1 MLKNLRNTLPIFS
14 TKNLTRVL
22 WLAIITLALAAGFL
36 QSALEVQERKYKA
49 LEDRY
54 VRLRYMVG
62 SDKAQ
67 QLIQESYNYIDN
79 RGVVI
84 QEMEYQDYE

>member
-1 MLKNLRNTLPIFS
+1 MPVFS
-14 TKNLTRVL
+14 TKNLTRIL
-22 WLAIITLALAAGFL
+22 WLLLIVAALAAGFF

-54 VRLRYMVG
+54 VRLRHMLGVPE
-62 SDKAQ
+62 AQ
-67 QLIQESYNYIDN
+67 RLLDESYNYIDK

-84 QEMEYQDYE
+84 QEMEYDRLPAE